1 MVNTSAT
8 EAQARLV
15 RGQRVM
21 YERNRSEVS
30 LFERVI
36 LRLFAICGV
45 VCVGAITSII
55 VVGAVKL
62 IAGPILGLVQ

>member
-1 MVNTSAT
+1 
-8 EAQARLV
+8 
-15 RGQRVM
+15 M